1 MALSEIINH
10 IIYYRNNN
18 EFIVLMKIED
28 KKRKVKIIRNLQ
40 IKCLLPVKNNNNH
53 KNSRKNHN
61 ILLAEASPHS
71 IEFLTLNHK

>member
-40 IKCLLPVKNNNNH
+40 IKCLLPYKKNNN
-53 KNSRKNHN
+53 KIKY
-61 ILLAEASPHS
+61 
-71 IEFLTLNHK
+71 